1 MNSFRLSVLFR
12 KCASPS
18 LSPLQIEQ
26 KVCQEIFLGKIA
38 SEESLANLIVLK
50 GGIVLDGL
58 SKGQRGHTQDI
69 DFDFKRWRLSD
80 NGLTRF
86 IQKLNLA
93 PAYPGISLAI
103 SAIRD
108 LRQRNYKGKELTLA
122 FSDSHDSFTLKIDIG
137 VYRSLSGL
145 VSYQMTPSEIPSCPL
160 WRIGNEQ
167 MLVEKL
173 SSFVV
178 HGSHN
183 TRVKDL
189 FDAAWIIMN
198 LKISHQQFRSAF
210 GRILKE
216 FGIFEPSEKIAK
228 RLVLLLGQK
237 EFIQNF
243 VLLYKGWEPYGPLES
258 AEIVSAFLKAAFH
271 L

>member
-1 MNSFRLSVLFR
+1 MISCRLSVLFR
-12 KCASPS
+12 KCASPT
-18 LSPLQIEQ
+18 LSPHQIEQ

-69 DFDFKRWRLSD
+69 DFDFKRWSLSD
-80 NGLTRF
+80 ASLNKF

-108 LRQRNYKGKELTLA
+108 LRQRNYKGKELTLS
-122 FSDSHDSFTLKIDIG
+122 FSDGHDSFSLMVDIG
-137 VYRSLSGL
+137 IYRSLGGL
-145 VSYQMTPSEIPSCPL
+145 VSYEISQSEIPTCPL
-160 WRIGNEQ
+160 WRVGNEQ

-178 HGSHN
+178 HGRHN
-183 TRVKDL
+183 TRAKDL
-189 FDAAWIIMN
+189 FDAAWIMTN
-198 LKISHQQFRSAF
+198 LKINRQKFRLAF
-210 GRILKE
+210 GHILKE
-216 FGIFEPSEKIAK
+216 LGLFEPPEKVVK
-228 RLVLLLGQK
+228 RLVQLFGQNGAPGPTRTADPQLRGLLLYPAELRAQ
-237 EFIQNF
+237 
-243 VLLYKGWEPYGPLES
+243 EP
-258 AEIVSAFLKAAFH
+258 H
-271 L
+271 